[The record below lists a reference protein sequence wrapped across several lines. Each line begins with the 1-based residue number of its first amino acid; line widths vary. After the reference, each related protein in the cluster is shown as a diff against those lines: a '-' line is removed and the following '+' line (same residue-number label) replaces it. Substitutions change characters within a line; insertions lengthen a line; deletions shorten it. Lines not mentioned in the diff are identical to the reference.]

1 MTGANPIG
9 PGRYVAQPQNHR
21 RHPLWIRKAFPV
33 TNARAR
39 SLPRAK
45 QCRLV
50 PGTVRTSIKSA
61 TNPVWMAGVSFMQFQ
76 GKYHVTREELALPTQ
91 GTTFLQLVP
100 DGRSSNRPGEGE
112 PAHAWLILAPFL
124 AHRAAG
130 RRTTIP
136 NPPTEALAQIDHWRR
151 CAAWERQQGP
161 VASAIPLNRH
171 GDHYS

>member
-1 MTGANPIG
+1 MTGASPIR

-21 RHPLWIRKAFPV
+21 RHALWRRKAFPI

-45 QCRLV
+45 QCRLA
-50 PGTVRTSIKSA
+50 PGTVRTSVKSA

-91 GTTFLQLVP
+91 GTTFSKIVP
-100 DGRSSNRPGEGE
+100 DGRSSNMLGEGE
-112 PAHAWLILAPFL
+112 PAQAWLILAQVL

-136 NPPTEALAQIDHWRR
+136 NPQTEALAQIDHWRR
-151 CAAWERQQGP
+151 RAACGR
-161 VASAIPLNRH
+161 
-171 GDHYS
+171 